1 MTHWGHHEK
10 LITKYNA
17 NNTYESND
25 HISKPS
31 MFNNDSS
38 IFFSLDGQTDPRS
51 ALAREGGCDGPICLD
66 PIELPKS
73 GDDLMRIKLNQEH
86 NKKVDDDRF
95 DAKDDMYIVE

>member
-1 MTHWGHHEK
+1 M
-10 LITKYNA
+10 
-17 NNTYESND
+17 
-25 HISKPS
+25 
-31 MFNNDSS
+31 
-38 IFFSLDGQTDPRS
+38 
-51 ALAREGGCDGPICLD
+51 AREGGCDGPICLD